1 MDIQKPVLMG
11 RLIIWRQLENNN
23 WHRRKLHKCCKAKYR
38 SGKAAMLTSAAYL
51 NIASGSSLQHG
62 HKQFTYISARFK
74 SSKSQK
80 GNTRKEN
87 AMSLASLYHAAGS
100 VSNSVQ
106 RKIVDGVFTPVLL
119 YSYQMLPKL
128 SARDHKVL
136 SEKRDDQENQNLP
149 LQNEKI
155 EVNQVPNRGDI
166 EHHTKP
172 QIATPASVEERLDE
186 RKPVEFQIPDLEK
199 KGATYWVEFPS
210 LKKYAS
216 VSALTEMGLSA
227 TRVLHRKRFGDAVAS
242 GNQHANNKPMPE
254 SQLDSEHYQS
264 ESHPSNSSECIT
276 DTKDP
281 KQLNLD
287 IARSTSKMQENVP
300 PAAEFVPEIPPLSSS
315 NAYNIFKKL
324 GFTSSS
330 SAAVSSPSND
340 RDLEKDKATSKITTS
355 NNLENPHTSVE
366 YKTDSYT
373 TQSASSSSVQS
384 VETDETAKQQQGNA
398 SYIYNN
404 YNLKYIQINLFS
416 SPNWLLSSWR
426 KEKPVVPLSAS
437 DENTA
442 YFDSDIPLLEMTDA
456 LNSKDAS
463 GVPGDSKSY
472 AAVADKIKEES
483 AKLKAAE
490 ADKSA
495 RKTVRPVISKANVDA
510 RTKSLAL
517 GINTATSNAS
527 RLVKLERLCD
537 HLVQFPESRQAAIQE
552 RLIPTLLKHK
562 QKIKDTDIL
571 AQVHQLLAQLGYAS
585 PVKNRGVRILS
596 VDGGG
601 SRGIIAIEILRELER
616 QSGKPVHEM
625 FDYIIGVSSG
635 AVLVYLLA
643 YAKASLDV
651 CEQLFK
657 EMSVEVF
664 NRNTL
669 LGTSKLFFSH
679 AFYDTDAWMKILR
692 SHMQGVGQSPAIE
705 MSQDPNCPKVA
716 ALATL
721 MNAGPIKNYL
731 FRNYNPPPNTTS
743 FYQGSSKYQLCEGL
757 RASSAAP
764 GYFEEY
770 KLDDHVFQDGG
781 VLTNNPSALGL
792 HESKLLWPDTPIQC
806 VVSLGTGRYDP
817 MEEGLEL
824 PEYSSLKKK
833 LYQIMISAT
842 DTESVH
848 TTLQD
853 LLPAGSYFRFNTLM
867 SEDFLLDENRPDKL
881 DQLQQEALDF
891 VSINELRIMQAAGVL
906 TREKSSL
913 QKATDWVKLQKDI
926 YR

>member
-11 RLIIWRQLENNN
+11 RLLIGRQLETYN
-23 WHRRKLHKCCKAKYR
+23 WHRKKFHRCCKAKYR
-38 SGKAAMLTSAAYL
+38 SGKAVMLTSTAYM
-51 NIASGSSLQHG
+51 NIISNSSLHQG
-62 HKQFTYISARFK
+62 HKQLAYLSARFQ
-74 SSKSQK
+74 SSK
-80 GNTRKEN
+80 GNSRKEN
-87 AMSLASLYHAAGS
+87 GMSLATLYHAAGS

-106 RKIVDGVFTPVLL
+106 RKIVDGVFTPVIL
-119 YSYQMLPKL
+119 YSYQLLPKL
-128 SARDHKVL
+128 SIRDHKVL
-136 SEKRDDQENQNLP
+136 SQKRVDQERQNLQ

-155 EVNQVPNRGDI
+155 DEKRVPNVENHKI
-166 EHHTKP
+166 P
-172 QIATPASVEERLDE
+172 QITNPPIVGERLNESKAVKFDM
-186 RKPVEFQIPDLEK
+186 PDSK
-199 KGATYWVEFPS
+199 KKAAAYWVELPS

-216 VSALTEMGLSA
+216 EMGLSA
-227 TRVLHRKRFGDAVAS
+227 TRVLHRKRFADAVAS
-242 GNQHANNKPMPE
+242 ENHAENKPLMK
-254 SQLDSEHYQS
+254 SQFDSEHYQS
-264 ESHPSNSSECIT
+264 ESQPINSSECVT
-276 DTKDP
+276 DNKDP
-281 KQLNLD
+281 KQLNENTYQD
-287 IARSTSKMQENVP
+287 NNASSTSYVQDNVKS
-300 PAAEFVPEIPPLSSS
+300 AAEVAHPSSS
-315 NAYNIFKKL
+315 SVYNIFKKF
-324 GFTSSS
+324 GFTSS
-330 SAAVSSPSND
+330 SAAVSSSSISSDSDKDMATHKVTMPSNP
-340 RDLEKDKATSKITTS
+340 
-355 NNLENPHTSVE
+355 ENSRTAVKYE
-366 YKTDSYT
+366 DSAR
-373 TQSASSSSVQS
+373 QSASASRVLSEESDDS
-384 VETDETAKQQQGNA
+384 GKEQGTV

-404 YNLKYIQINLFS
+404 YNLKYIQVNLFR
-416 SPNWLLSSWR
+416 SPNSILTI
-426 KEKPVVPLSAS
+426 KKKQKPVVTLPAS
-437 DENTA
+437 EESTA
-442 YFDSDIPLLEMTDA
+442 YFDSDIPLLDMTEA

-463 GVPGDSKSY
+463 GVVGNTGSTPSVVVDKSKRY
-472 AAVADKIKEES
+472 AAVADKIKEEN
-483 AKLKAAE
+483 AKMKAAE
-490 ADKSA
+490 ADKPS
-495 RKTVRPVISKANVDA
+495 RKIVRPVISKANVDA
-510 RTKSLAL
+510 RTKSLAQ
-517 GINTATSNAS
+517 GITSATSNAS
-527 RLVKLERLCD
+527 CRMKIERLCN
-537 HLVQFPESRQAAIQE
+537 HLIQYPESRQAAIQE
-552 RLIPTLLKHK
+552 RLIPTLLKVK
-562 QKIKDTDIL
+562 QKNKDTAIL

-585 PVKNRGVRILS
+585 PVHNRGIRILS

-601 SRGIIAIEILRELER
+601 SRGIIAIEILRELEK

-657 EMSVEVF
+657 ELSVEVF

-679 AFYDTDAWMKILR
+679 AFYDTDAWMRILR
-692 SHMQGVGQSPAIE
+692 SHMHGLGQIPAIE

-770 KLDDHVFQDGG
+770 KLNDHVFQDGG

-817 MEEGLEL
+817 MEEGLES

-853 LLPAGSYFRFNTLM
+853 LLPAGSYFRFNPLM
-867 SEDFLLDENRPDKL
+867 SEDFLLDENRPEKL

-891 VSINELRIMQAAGVL
+891 ASINELRIMQAAGVL

-913 QKATDWVKLQKDI
+913 QKAMDWVKLQKDM